1 MLDTLLNTIF
11 VNSVIWILKTVF
23 YIVVVL
29 PFQLI
34 AYLIKFIAGLFSEE
48 APSNENKFNL
58 SGSVFTGPV
67 QVGDGNAMIIDEFTS
82 FVETHQINHAESY
95 AIKSLLITTQK
106 LVTESKGITRD
117 DKFEATT
124 YLYEIAVEL
133 AKPQTDQNTEKIK
146 DIWRKF
152 INIVKDI
159 GAILSVATSLAKILG
174 LPLP

>member
-23 YIVVVL
+23 YIVVIL

-34 AYLIKFIAGLFSEE
+34 GFLIKFIMGLFSEE
-48 APSNENKFNL
+48 TPDNENKFNL

-67 QVGDGNAMIIDEFTS
+67 QIGDRNAMSIDEFTS

-95 AIKSLLITTQK
+95 AIKSLLITAQK
-106 LVTESKGITRD
+106 LVTESEGITGD

-124 YLYEIAVEL
+124 YLYEIAIEL
-133 AKPQTDQNTEKIK
+133 AKPQTDQNIEKMK
-146 DIWRKF
+146 GIWKKF